1 MIGIQAF
8 VNLAGVSGLLPLA
21 GVPLP
26 FVSYG
31 GSSLIQLA
39 IAVGILVNVSMF
51 MNYEKK
57 YKNNTQQN
65 EKIKGHKKN
74 VFYLRN

>member
-1 MIGIQAF
+1 MIGTQVII
-8 VNLAGVSGLLPLA
+8 NPAGISGFIRLA

-39 IAVGILVNVSMF
+39 IVTGILVNVSMF
-51 MNYEKK
+51 VNYER
-57 YKNNTQQN
+57 NTN
-65 EKIKGHKKN
+65 RIW
-74 VFYLRN
+74 